1 MGARHYHA
9 LIHVKG
15 EVAEPG
21 LARQVRGGLPA
32 ADAAFKQG
40 KHAPRI
46 ERTDLAP
53 EHGWFVIQGQAQRVQ
68 REIRGFVASGG
79 GAMTENEVRLAQ
91 AAGPV
96 AHQRADCQRGPQQAL
111 SVEF

>member
-1 MGARHYHA
+1 MREKNGETARAGAQVERRRHGPGAGNPGGKIFAQQAGNMGARHYHA

-53 EHGWFVIQGQAQRVQ
+53 EHGWLVIQGQA
-68 REIRGFVASGG
+68 
-79 GAMTENEVRLAQ
+79 
-91 AAGPV
+91 
-96 AHQRADCQRGPQQAL
+96 
-111 SVEF
+111 